1 MARRKFHPPKTN
13 PYSVPQQWPNG
24 EVQGVVKSKYLY
36 NNYYVEFTPAWW
48 RSAIDRAL
56 QFSDLTYLD
65 TIYSWCLESSPF
77 LVSLLNKRLLP
88 AQKMTIAVERDGK
101 VWESLTKSLN
111 ETKWFKE
118 MVSAMIMSVFQGVTV
133 ASIDV
138 KNDRTVQYPIRNVDI
153 INRALREMTYQYN
166 SVVSIRDYDNM
177 FYFAPRTEESL
188 KLGLLQQISRVMI
201 SMIKAGNDW
210 AAANEQYAYPTVVM
224 EYANNS
230 DEAKRVAFEYAQ
242 GRAPGTYPV
251 TSFTPNLRDGAQ
263 PIPDLRITPV
273 NTQMYPESFRSY
285 KEIMDKYEG
294 YIMQLVLGGTLLGST
309 EKNTNSEQ
317 LADIHLGMY
326 EDILDSD
333 RRMILGMFN
342 ERENL
347 EKFSRLFGIDMTGCR
362 FVELPDTSVSL
373 RAFKIAGEVAA
384 KQKLRFKPEAFEKI
398 GFEAKDFAEQPQ
410 EKKEDTQVVPINR
423 KQNNGKPRRSAPPS

>member
-1 MARRKFHPPKTN
+1 MARRKFHPPVTN
-13 PYSVPQQWPNG
+13 PYSVPQQWPLG
-24 EVQGVVKSKYLY
+24 DDMKHGVVKSKYLY
-36 NNYYVEFTPAWW
+36 NNYYIEFTPSWW

-56 QFSDLTYLD
+56 QFSDLTSLD
-65 TIYSWCLESSPF
+65 TMYSWCLQSNPF

-88 AQKMTIAVERDGK
+88 AQSRKIAVAKDGQI
-101 VWESLTKSLN
+101 WSQLTDALN

-118 MVSAMIMSVFQGVTV
+118 MVNGMMMSIFQGVTV
-133 ASIDV
+133 MSVDP
-138 KNDRTVQYPIRNVDI
+138 KNDETVQYPIRNVDI
-153 INRALREMTYQYN
+153 INRALRSMTYQYN
-166 SVVSIRDYDNM
+166 EVVNVADYDNM
-177 FYFAPRTEESL
+177 FYFAPRNEESL

-230 DEAKRVAFEYAQ
+230 DEAKKVAFEYAG
-242 GRAPGTYPV
+242 GRSPGTFPV

-326 EDILDSD
+326 EDILESD
-333 RRMILGMFN
+333 RRMILDMFN
-342 ERENL
+342 EKTTL
-347 EKFSRLFGIDMTGCR
+347 QKFSRLFGLDLTGCK
-362 FVELPDTSVSL
+362 FVYIPDTSVSL
-373 RAFKIAGEVAA
+373 RTFKVAGEVAA
-384 KQKLRFKPEAFEKI
+384 KQGLRFSEETFEKI
-398 GFEAKDFAEQPQ
+398 GMEAKDIIY
-410 EKKEDTQVVPINR
+410 EKPEPVMA
-423 KQNNGKPRRSAPPS
+423 APAQKKKKDARPE